1 MLVLVATTMLLTATF
16 GAAPAAAWE
25 MRSLARLRTDVR
37 NEINR
42 VRKEH
47 GLALLRASGPL
58 RRAAGQHVYEMA
70 VLGYFGHGSS
80 NRASFATRLA
90 PYYASHGYARWAV
103 GETLLWW
110 ETPLPA
116 RSIVQLWLWSP
127 EHRRQLLAPRFREVG
142 IAAAEVEGAGGVFR
156 GRRVTL
162 VGADFGVRR

>member
-1 MLVLVATTMLLTATF
+1 
-16 GAAPAAAWE
+16 
-25 MRSLARLRTDVR
+25 MRSLSDLRTDVR
-37 NEINR
+37 TEINR
-42 VRKEH
+42 VRAAH
-47 GLALLRASGPL
+47 GLPRLRASRPL
-58 RRAAGQHVYEMA
+58 RRAAGQHLYEMA
-70 VLGYFGHGSS
+70 VLGYFGHWSL
-80 NRASFATRLA
+80 NRASFAARLA
-90 PYYASHGYARWAV
+90 LYYPPHGYARWAV

-142 IAAAEVEGAGGVFR
+142 IAAVEVEGAAGVFR